1 MIFSPLPAAS
11 VHEWSILMIELAV
24 LVLTAAYL
32 LMDQKPRINEGL
44 RISMKWAHRAVV
56 GLFIFLAV
64 QMIPLPG
71 FLVQI
76 VSPKAYAFRQVFSP
90 GGRGASWMT
99 LSLAPGRT
107 LERSLELLSYV
118 LLGFLVLRT
127 VKRQF
132 QFRRIILTAMGVG
145 VFEAFYGLF
154 ELYNKNPRILFYKK
168 IYNLDSV
175 TGTFVNRNHL
185 SGYLEMIIPL
195 AIGLIIARI
204 GVFSLSGLKWREKI
218 LRFSEKGLTANIL
231 ISLGIILMAVALVFS
246 RSRAGVFILFFSFVL
261 FLGMTTIS
269 YGKSSDQKRWIGNF
283 LRVVFIIILLIVVY
297 VGTQATMERFALDK
311 LLQEGRPALWANTL
325 RIISD
330 FPLVGTGLG
339 TFSSLYPDLYGEAG
353 PLRLS
358 HTHNDYLEFL
368 SELGIIGMLFLLAI
382 VLIMLSRILLVW
394 SGRRYPEAKALALG
408 GIIAIFGILIHSIT
422 DFNLHIPANVLLF
435 TIILSLTM
443 VMVFYRRTERKKP

>member
-1 MIFSPLPAAS
+1 
-11 VHEWSILMIELAV
+11 
-24 LVLTAAYL
+24 
-32 LMDQKPRINEGL
+32 
-44 RISMKWAHRAVV
+44 
-56 GLFIFLAV
+56 
-64 QMIPLPG
+64 
-71 FLVQI
+71 
-76 VSPKAYAFRQVFSP
+76 
-90 GGRGASWMT
+90 
-99 LSLAPGRT
+99 
-107 LERSLELLSYV
+107 
-118 LLGFLVLRT
+118 
-127 VKRQF
+127 
-132 QFRRIILTAMGVG
+132 
-145 VFEAFYGLF
+145 
-154 ELYNKNPRILFYKK
+154 
-168 IYNLDSV
+168 
-175 TGTFVNRNHL
+175 
-185 SGYLEMIIPL
+185 
-195 AIGLIIARI
+195 
-204 GVFSLSGLKWREKI
+204 
-218 LRFSEKGLTANIL
+218 
-231 ISLGIILMAVALVFS
+231 
-246 RSRAGVFILFFSFVL
+246 
-261 FLGMTTIS
+261 
-269 YGKSSDQKRWIGNF
+269 
-283 LRVVFIIILLIVVY
+283 
-297 VGTQATMERFALDK
+297 MERFALDK